1 MDNRLAAGIEYLAAQ
16 TQSVPNLPWTDYHYA
31 DRGLAWWDNRSW
43 LQKSPAL
50 GEQIR
55 PYWGTVIGHYEGIK
69 GVKMPFSE
77 MAYEKMGIDG
87 GGQGSVS
94 GGYDHMG
101 YSVLMNTRDFAQPDQ
116 VPTPLTPVM
125 EYNGT
130 TVPHNELGGLTNTYA
145 IAPTNALPV
154 GTIVTLKPQLPV
166 ARQTPGNGNGTTERH
181 PRTLRLWRTRAVY
194 GA

>member
-1 MDNRLAAGIEYLAAQ
+1 MDVAHIGWNQGDDLFSYMDNRLAAGIEYLAAQ

-87 GGQGSVS
+87 GGQGQCQ
-94 GGYDHMG
+94 
-101 YSVLMNTRDFAQPDQ
+101 RRIR
-116 VPTPLTPVM
+116 
-125 EYNGT
+125 
-130 TVPHNELGGLTNTYA
+130 PHGL
-145 IAPTNALPV
+145 IPC
-154 GTIVTLKPQLPV
+154 
-166 ARQTPGNGNGTTERH
+166 
-181 PRTLRLWRTRAVY
+181 
-194 GA
+194 